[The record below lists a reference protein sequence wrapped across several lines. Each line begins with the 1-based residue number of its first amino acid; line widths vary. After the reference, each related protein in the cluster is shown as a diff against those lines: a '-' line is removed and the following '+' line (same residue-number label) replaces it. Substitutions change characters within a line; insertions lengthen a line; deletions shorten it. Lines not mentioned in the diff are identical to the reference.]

1 MRINYTRISAFIFLL
16 LFLIYSYLANEIRVF
31 AFDENADFNA
41 RTFPKLISYLGII
54 VSFLTLVLSK
64 NEDEPLKQF
73 EWIKVLV
80 LFLLVF
86 TYGLIIK
93 SVGFFISTNLF
104 LIFSY
109 YYLGVRNYK
118 VILFCSFPVV
128 AALQFMLHGLLD
140 VYIRDPFLKLL
151 GVISWL
157 REWWLA

>member
-1 MRINYTRISAFIFLL
+1 MTINYTRISAFIFLL
-16 LFLIYSYLANEIRVF
+16 IFLIYSYLAGEIRVF

-54 VSFLTLVLSK
+54 VSLLTLVLSK
-64 NEDEPLKQF
+64 NEKENMGQY
-73 EWIKVLV
+73 EWISVIV
-80 LFLLVF
+80 LFALVF
-86 TYGLIIK
+86 SYGILIKTI
-93 SVGFFISTNLF
+93 GFFISTNLF

-140 VYIRDPFLKLL
+140 VYIRDPFLKML
-151 GVISWL
+151 GVIS
-157 REWWLA
+157 